1 MQVREYLQ
9 SKYKVDAPSTMMACE
24 ARIFGIPYPLQTGW
38 MAAYGGIEITPQMIS
53 RLAASLSVK
62 KAPMAADGLRV
73 IGMTATPA
81 QVGAYSRKAA
91 KKQRKKEAKAA
102 KVLALQIKLADTSRK
117 PVYTEPTPK
126 KKKAPAAP
134 LTVEGVDVRSKEFL
148 QTWTWRELR
157 YKTLQRYGR
166 ACLCC
171 GASPQ
176 TGAVIHVD
184 HIKPR
189 SLFPELAMDPD
200 NLQTLCADCNV
211 GKSNKDMTDWRE
223 PEPDAEQIDHLRS
236 IMAAS

>member
-1 MQVREYLQ
+1 MRTVTEEWINANRTDLGAWTLLQ
-9 SKYKVDAPSTMMACE
+9 FKALGIDWPPRSGWKEKVLGSDITDEAAHAFEIGRTHHAQSTIKRKANAALRAEGLLPPLPVKGQPLAPK
-24 ARIFGIPYPLQTGW
+24 
-38 MAAYGGIEITPQMIS
+38 
-53 RLAASLSVK
+53 LSK
-62 KAPMAADGLRV
+62 KA
-73 IGMTATPA
+73 
-81 QVGAYSRKAA
+81 RKKQARAA
-91 KKQRKKEAKAA
+91 KA
-102 KVLALQIKLADTSRK
+102 LALQIKLADTSRK
-117 PVYTEPTPK
+117 PVYTGPTQK

-223 PEPDAEQIDHLRS
+223 PDPEPS
-236 IMAAS
+236 S